1 MKTKASFSNPI
12 LEGPITRQILF
23 FFFPILFGT
32 FFQQLYNTADMI
44 IVGRFVGTDALA
56 SVGGSAAQI
65 INLVIGFFTGLSAG
79 SGVIIAQAYG
89 AGDKKGCPIIYIQPM
104 PMPLSAVSCLR
115 SSGFFLP
122 HHP

>member
-1 MKTKASFSNPI
+1 MQSKESCTNPI
-12 LEGPITRQILF
+12 LEGPITRQILY

-89 AGDKKGCPIIYIQPM
+89 AGDKKR
-104 PMPLSAVSCLR
+104 LSDNIHTAYAYAIVGDGNYY
-115 SSGFFLP
+115 SGFFFLDVN
-122 HHP
+122 